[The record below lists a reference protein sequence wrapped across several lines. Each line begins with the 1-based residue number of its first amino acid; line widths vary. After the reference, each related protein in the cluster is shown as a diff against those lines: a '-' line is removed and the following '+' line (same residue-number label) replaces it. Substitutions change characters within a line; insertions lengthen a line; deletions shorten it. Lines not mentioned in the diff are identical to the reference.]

1 MLAIC
6 AFVQP
11 CLLAFNPLI
20 DSESA
25 SSISFTDVQAV
36 GSPFIKYF
44 TLAVVW
50 IEGKIKNLRLYVP
63 KIQKL

>member
-11 CLLAFNPLI
+11 CLLAFNSLI
-20 DSESA
+20 DIESA
-25 SSISFTDVQAV
+25 CSISFMYVQAV
-36 GSPFIKYF
+36 GNPLIKYF

-50 IEGKIKNLRLYVP
+50 IEGKTKNP
-63 KIQKL
+63 